1 MTPMAAQ
8 ATVAPQGVD
17 TRERPYGDYPSW
29 HLCEMLERQ
38 LDRGEP
44 FNERI
49 VFELANRA
57 LAAESAAGR

>member
-1 MTPMAAQ
+1 MTPMTAQ
-8 ATVAPQGVD
+8 ATITTQVVD
-17 TRERPYGDYPSW
+17 KRERPYGDYPTW

-38 LDRGEP
+38 LDQGEP

-57 LAAESAAGR
+57 LAADSADAR

>member
-1 MTPMAAQ
+1 MTPLAAQ
-8 ATVAPQGVD
+8 ATGATQDVD
-17 TRERPYGDYPSW
+17 KRERPYGGYPTW

-57 LAAESAAGR
+57 LAAERVAGR